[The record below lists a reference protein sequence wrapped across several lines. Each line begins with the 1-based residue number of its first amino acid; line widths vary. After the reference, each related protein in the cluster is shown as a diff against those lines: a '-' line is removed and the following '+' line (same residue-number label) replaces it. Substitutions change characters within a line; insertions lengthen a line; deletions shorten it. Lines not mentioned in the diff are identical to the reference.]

1 MVWLTKVMS
10 PLQILLAALLLLFV
24 IWLLQGMFS
33 GGILTILV
41 ILAVAF
47 FVWWLLMGKA
57 Y

>member
-1 MVWLTKVMS
+1 MS

-41 ILAVAF
+41 LLAVGL
-47 FVWWLLMGKA
+47 FVWWLMMGHQ
-57 Y
+57 YHY

>member
-1 MVWLTKVMS
+1 MS

-47 FVWWLLMGKA
+47 FVWWLLMGKN